1 VDQHG
6 APDPTGR
13 SLPDP
18 GFPGDEGD
26 VDAALA
32 EALDRYGEDRRRSP
46 VLVAVT
52 SARLLVPVVALL
64 GEVEVDE
71 HGLARDKTA
80 DIAAVLMHGQDG
92 RVALLAFSGLA
103 ALRAWR
109 EDARPVPV
117 AIADAATAA
126 LQEQAHALVLDVAG
140 PTTFVVERDELAELA
155 AGHLLC
161 ATSSGYAWVAAG

>member
-1 VDQHG
+1 M
-6 APDPTGR
+6 
-13 SLPDP
+13 
-18 GFPGDEGD
+18 
-26 VDAALA
+26 
-32 EALDRYGEDRRRSP
+32 
-46 VLVAVT
+46 
-52 SARLLVPVVALL
+52 PVVALL

-103 ALRAWR
+103 ALHAWR